1 MTAPSSSATKSVR
14 RIALTGG
21 GGGVG
26 RWIAEALVAT
36 GSRVVNFDQTRLE
49 LKGVANTS
57 VDITQFGDV
66 VSGFSGFDAIVHLA
80 AVSAPGRASNNR
92 LFHVNMQGTFNV
104 LEAAALLGIR
114 HVVLASS
121 VNAVGMTFNL
131 RPSVDYVP
139 MDESHPCRPDEPYGL
154 SKLAGELAADSFARR
169 YPHLSISSLR
179 FPHLVRP
186 VDYQGPGRDDTFWSR
201 CLWSY
206 CDVREAARA
215 VRLALEVEWTGHEVF
230 FVAAGDTPV
239 AAASQELIA
248 QWHPHALIKSP
259 LKGNAALIASAKAAR
274 LLGWT
279 HQRTY
284 AEWRDEAQ
292 AAAK

>member
-1 MTAPSSSATKSVR
+1 MTAPSSSATTPAR

-36 GSRVVNFDQTRLE
+36 GARVVNFDSARLD
-49 LKGVANTS
+49 LKGVANLPA
-57 VDITQFGDV
+57 DITQLGEV
-66 VSGFSGFDAIVHLA
+66 VSGFAGCDAIVHLA
-80 AVSAPGRASNNR
+80 AVSAPGRATNNR

-104 LEAAALLGIR
+104 LEAAALLGIQ

-131 RPSVDYVP
+131 RPFVDYLP
-139 MDESHPCRPDEPYGL
+139 MDEAHPCRPDEPYGL

-179 FPHLVRP
+179 FPQLVRP
-186 VDYQGPGRDDTFWSR
+186 ADYQAPGRDDGFWSR
-201 CLWSY
+201 CLWAW

-215 VRLALEVEWTGHEVF
+215 VTLALEVAWTGHEVF
-230 FVAAGDTPV
+230 FVTAGDTPV
-239 AAASQELIA
+239 AAVSQGLAA
-248 QWHPHALIKSP
+248 QWHPHAEIKTPLI
-259 LKGNAALIASAKAAR
+259 GNAALISSAKAAR